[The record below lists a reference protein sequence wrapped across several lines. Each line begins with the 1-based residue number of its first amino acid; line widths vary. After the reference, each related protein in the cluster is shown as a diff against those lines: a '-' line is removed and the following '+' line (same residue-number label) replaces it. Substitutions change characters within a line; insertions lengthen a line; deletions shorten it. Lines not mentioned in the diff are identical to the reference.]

1 MGIFLGEHEDKETL
15 GPCFEWAY
23 DAMYCGILEFWNY
36 NFTKWKGNYLKAN
49 WYEAIQCAC
58 YPLPSTFPSTLP

>member
-1 MGIFLGEHEDKETL
+1 
-15 GPCFEWAY
+15 
-23 DAMYCGILEFWNY
+23 MYCGILEFWNY